1 MFRLFKS
8 DSRIYKARYAVSEH
22 ISKDKEKFIVEAARK
37 RFAHYGY
44 SKVTME
50 EIATD
55 VEMGKASLYYY
66 FPTKENLFESVIL
79 SEQEEF
85 IAEIKNVM
93 TKNIT
98 ASDKIHEYLDM
109 RLEYFRQLLNLGTL
123 NVHSFSQSRPVF
135 RELFK
140 GLEKIETELLNE
152 ILEDGKRS
160 GEFRTDLPEKTV
172 CVLVHII
179 QGLRLRTLKKIQDER
194 LDDSSFQELKEE
206 MGIMTEVFV
215 KGMRN

>member
-1 MFRLFKS
+1 M
-8 DSRIYKARYAVSEH
+8 SEH

-79 SEQEEF
+79 SEQKEF
-85 IAEIKNVM
+85 IAEIKDVM
-93 TKNIT
+93 TKEIT
-98 ASDKIHEYLDM
+98 ASEKIHEYLER

-140 GLEKIETELLNE
+140 GLEKVETELLNE
-152 ILEDGKRS
+152 ILEQGKKS
-160 GEFRTDLPEKTV
+160 GEFRPDLPEKTV
-172 CVLVHII
+172 CVFVHII